1 MRDLMNL
8 DTIEKVIQYSCG
20 VIAVG
25 SMMFAVGRLLR
36 VLHRVRGRVSG
47 NPPRVMHSSWFYII
61 ASTIFGG
68 VIYFLWIPFN
78 INLSTTVRWSMDII
92 GAIILLLGLAGY
104 QWGHITLGRMF
115 AGSSSLG
122 AQLMIDHELVTAA
135 PFSIVRHP
143 MYLSLQV
150 ATLGALLLFR
160 TWAMLLMFLGFI
172 FLFMRA
178 RREEEALKG
187 EFGETW
193 MTYAKKV
200 PFWFPRILTRRKR

>member
-1 MRDLMNL
+1 MTL
-8 DTIEKVIQYSCG
+8 DTIEKVIQYTCG

-25 SMMFAVGRLLR
+25 SMVFAVGRLLR

-47 NPPRVMHSSWFYII
+47 KPPRTMQSAWFYIV
-61 ASTIFGG
+61 ASILFSG
-68 VIYFLWIPFN
+68 VIYVLWLP
-78 INLSTTVRWSMDII
+78 LPLALTQTPRWILDI
-92 GAIILLLGLAGY
+92 GGSIILLLGLAGY
-104 QWGHITLGRMF
+104 QWGHITLGRNF

-178 RREEEALKG
+178 RREEEALSA
-187 EFGETW
+187 EFKEKWLSYSNQT
-193 MTYAKKV
+193 
-200 PFWFPRILTRRKR
+200 PFWFPRLFTRRKS